1 MNKHQKVL
9 LSALVTSFI
18 GAEAA
23 YANEANPILIDPV
36 VITAK
41 TNTGVDS
48 IASTVNIITA
58 EEIKESG
65 ATNLQ
70 DVLEQVSGFNFTV
83 NSSSIGGRKNIG
95 LRGMDSE
102 HILILQDGERTNAT
116 DGFIGHS
123 NFQSSYFDINNI
135 ERIEIIKGAGSVL
148 YGSEAIGGVINIIT
162 KGGAKKSYAKLTLSN
177 STVDTR
183 AGGDTKGYSIG
194 AGGGYKG
201 LYGSFSIN
209 RDNQDK
215 IDNAAGTGVD
225 FEEVVN
231 KTINAAVSYNFTK
244 KTKIDLSL
252 LDSTEERNNF
262 DPYYDIERTK
272 YSVGFST
279 QIQGWDVF
287 LKGYESKFDGGWHG
301 FGQSPYYVHRIKNEV
316 YNLETQGTLAGNHFL
331 TIGAEQNKTSYTKD
345 YSSPTK
351 TDYTA
356 ESTTQKSLYLQDNIS
371 LGQDTLTAGLRYD
384 DNSQFGSG
392 ISSSLGYVHKL
403 DDGMSIKAS
412 FGTAFKTP
420 NIKEADDNYV
430 FSHGY
435 PGATVFLGNSSLEP
449 ETSKNM
455 EIAFVKKSDSYKFTA
470 ALYHTKIEDMITSKD
485 TGTPSPITGGRELL
499 YVNISEAKVTGLEVE
514 YDVDL
519 TDSLFLDT
527 SFTIMET
534 DDDEGNDLPFRP
546 DFMAKVKLSKEIT
559 ENVIASVSANHT
571 GDSFD
576 GTDGV
581 DSYTLYDA
589 AINANVH
596 KNVSL
601 QFAVKNISDEKLDN
615 TSGNHIS
622 ELLGRE
628 FKVSVSLDF

>member
-1 MNKHQKVL
+1 MNKHSKLLTNIIIGSLVSTGSVL
-9 LSALVTSFI
+9 
-18 GAEAA
+18 
-23 YANEANPILIDPV
+23 ANEQDELVLNPIV
-36 VITAK
+36 VTAK
-41 TNTGVDS
+41 TNSSIDS
-48 IASTVNIITA
+48 IASTVNVITA

-70 DVLEQVSGFNFTV
+70 DVLEQTSGFSFTV

-95 LRGMDSE
+95 LRGMDSQ
-102 HILILQDGERTNAT
+102 HILILHNGERTNAS

-162 KGGAKKSYAKLTLSN
+162 KGGAKKSYANLTLSQA
-177 STVDTR
+177 TVDTR
-183 AGGDTKGYSIG
+183 AGGDTRGYSLG

-231 KTINAAVSYNFTK
+231 KTINASVSYNFTK
-244 KTKIDLSL
+244 NTKIDLSL
-252 LDSTEERNNF
+252 LDSQEERNNL

-287 LKGYESKFDGGWHG
+287 LKGYENKFDGGWHA
-301 FGQSPYYVHRIKNEV
+301 FGQSPYYVHSIKNEV
-316 YNLETQGTLAGNHFL
+316 YSIETQGTIAGSHFL
-331 TIGAEQNKTSYTKD
+331 TIGAEKNKTSYIKD
-345 YSSPTK
+345 YSNPTS
-351 TDYTA
+351 TDYKA
-356 ESTTQKSLYLQDNIS
+356 EGTTQDSLYLQDNVT

-412 FGTAFKTP
+412 LGTAFKTP

-430 FSHGY
+430 FTHGY
-435 PGATVFLGNSSLEP
+435 PGATVFQGNSGLDP
-449 ETSKNM
+449 ETSKNI
-455 EIAFVKKSDSYKFTA
+455 EVAFVKKSDSYKFTA
-470 ALYHTKIEDMITSKD
+470 ALYHTKIEDMITYKD
-485 TGTPSPITGGRELL
+485 SGTPSPITGGTEFL
-499 YVNISEAKVTGLEVE
+499 YINISEAKVTGLEVE
-514 YDVDL
+514 YDLDL
-519 TDSLFLDT
+519 SDSLFLDT
-527 SFTIMET
+527 SFTVMET
-534 DDDEGNDLPFRP
+534 DDNEGEDLPFRP
-546 DFMAKVKLSKEIT
+546 DFMAKIKLSKEIT
-559 ENVIASVSANHT
+559 DNIIGSISAKHT
-571 GDSFD
+571 GESFD
-576 GTDGV
+576 GVDDV
-581 DSYTLYDA
+581 DSYTLFDA

-601 QFAVKNISDEKLDN
+601 QFAIKNLSDEKLDN
-615 TSGNHIS
+615 ASGNHIS